1 MTDRVYEL
9 FLQPPNEYRGK
20 PFWSWNGKLE
30 KEELLR
36 QIGVFHRMGL
46 GGFFIHS
53 RTGLVTEYLGEE
65 WFEFVE
71 ACTLEAE
78 KLGMEVWI
86 YDEDRWPSGTAGGM
100 VTEEPRFRLKFIQLR
115 VVSAA
120 EFDWT
125 LSVPDPEALVAAFA
139 CRLEGV
145 AYSDSIPLAR
155 GELPGAGTSVLLF
168 EIVEMNK
175 DSFYNGYTYVDT
187 MNREATDR
195 YLEITHDR
203 YKECVGQHFGRAI
216 QGVFTDEPH
225 RGALMDGFGITNE
238 HRLWSVPWTYTLFDD
253 FERAFGYDLR
263 GRLPELFLKP
273 EGRLVSQV
281 KWHYVELTQRLFLE
295 HYLNPMQAW
304 TRENGLRLTGH
315 MLHEDTLTAQ
325 TAYLGSAMRFYEYQD
340 DPGVDVLRE
349 GNRNY
354 WLVKQLSSAARQ
366 LGQKWLLSELYGCTG
381 WQMTFESHKA
391 VGDWQTLFGINVRN
405 HHLSWYTMEGESK
418 RDYPASISFQ
428 SAWWDDYDFV
438 ETYFSRFGLALSQGE
453 RKCDVL
459 VMNPVESVWC
469 QVYPGWSI
477 DMKTQS
483 ADVQKLEDQ
492 YRDTFHWL
500 AGAQVDFDYADEE
513 MLGRLY
519 SVEAGGVGAPVFRV
533 GQAAY
538 RVVLVTGMATIRE
551 STVAALEKFA
561 EAGGRVVFAGEVP
574 AYVDALPSDR
584 CARLAARSVSV
595 PFDGDDMVEAVRG
608 GQSAP
613 VRVVDAATGSPATD
627 IFCRLNEDENG
638 RYYFALL
645 NVNPGVAYDVRIELG
660 VVGSIEEWDCKTGGK
675 QSVSCKSGDGK
686 LIWIVRFHPSEEHL
700 YVIDGKEPVAESASA
715 AVVGST
721 TTTTTPTSL
730 SRPIRLDGAYPYRLS
745 ESNVCVL
752 DMASYRI
759 AGGVWS
765 EKAEILQADR
775 SIRAELG
782 LPLRGGR
789 MIQPWYAALY
799 HRELNETATPL
810 ELRFEFSADVVPEGD
825 LWIAIER
832 PDLFEIS
839 VNGVLVD
846 RTVTDGWWVDPCF
859 AKIRLPGALLRLG
872 ENRLELNTAFRNEIN
887 LETVYLL
894 GGFGVRLDGVR
905 RCLVALPETVPF
917 GDLTVHGFPFYGGKL
932 GYLVDAD
939 AFGAWPEDAGRAI
952 LKLPAFDAAC
962 VKVGADG
969 GETKMVAWQPYEADV
984 TEELRNRGPLCVEV
998 VLTRRNT
1005 FGPLHLVPTRI
1016 PEYRPF
1022 HFLTQGESYT
1032 EAYGLIPSGILG
1044 VPVIELRR

>member
-1 MTDRVYEL
+1 MTDRIYEL

-36 QIGVFHRMGL
+36 QIHVFHQMGL

-71 ACTLEAE
+71 ACTEEAE
-78 KLGMEVWI
+78 RLGMEVWI

-100 VTEEPRFRLKFIQLR
+100 VTEEPRFRLKFIELR
-115 VVSAA
+115 VVPAA
-120 EFDWT
+120 EFDW
-125 LSVPDPEALVAAFA
+125 PESDDYIAVYA

-145 AYSDSIPLAR
+145 AYYDAVQLMR
-155 GELPGAGTSVLLF
+155 GELSIAGTSVLVF
-168 EIVEMNK
+168 AIVEMNK

-187 MNREATDR
+187 MNRDATDR

-203 YKECVGQHFGRAI
+203 YKERVGKHFGRTI
-216 QGVFTDEPH
+216 KGVFTDEPH

-238 HRLWSVPWTYTLFDD
+238 RRLWSAPWTYTLFED

-263 GRLPELFLKP
+263 SRLPELFLKP

-281 KWHYVELTQRLFLE
+281 KWHYVELTQRLFIQN
-295 HYLNPMQAW
+295 YLKPMQDW

-418 RDYPASISFQ
+418 RDYPASISYQ
-428 SAWWDDYDFV
+428 SAWWDDYEFV

-459 VMNPVESVWC
+459 VLNPVESVWC

-500 AGAQVDFDYADEE
+500 SGAQIDFDYADEE
-513 MLGRLY
+513 MLGRLHAIEDA
-519 SVEAGGVGAPVFRV
+519 VKGDPLFWV

-538 RVVLVTGMATIRE
+538 RVVLVAGMITIRE

-561 EAGGRVVFAGEVP
+561 AAGGKIIFAGEVP
-574 AYVDALPSDR
+574 QYVDALPSDR
-584 CARLAARSVSV
+584 CVRLAEQAVSV
-595 PFDGDDMVEAVRG
+595 PFDGPGIVDACRA
-608 GQSAP
+608 GQSVP
-613 VRVVDAATGSPATD
+613 MQVIDAATGLPAEE

-638 RYYFALL
+638 RFYFALL
-645 NVNPGVAYDVRIELG
+645 NVNPAVAYDIRVELG
-660 VVGSIEEWDCKTGGK
+660 ITGAIEEWDCKTGDK
-675 QSVSCKSGDGK
+675 KAVACEAGDGK
-686 LIWIVRFHPSEEHL
+686 LSWNVRFHPSEEHL
-700 YVIDGKEPVAESASA
+700 YVIDSVAPAAELAAPILESSASN
-715 AVVGST
+715 
-721 TTTTTPTSL
+721 
-730 SRPIRLDGAYPYRLS
+730 RLNEAYPYRLS

-759 AGGVWS
+759 GDGEWS
-765 EKAEILQADR
+765 RQAEILQADR
-775 SIRAELG
+775 SIRTELE

-799 HRELNETATPL
+799 HQELNALATPL
-810 ELRFEFSADVVPEGD
+810 VLRFAFSVAVLPDSD
-825 LWIAIER
+825 LQIAIES
-832 PDLFEIS
+832 PDLFEIA
-839 VNGVLVD
+839 VNGISLD
-846 RTVTDGWWVDPCF
+846 RSDMDGWWVDPCF
-859 AKIRLPGALLRLG
+859 KKIKLPRALLRTG
-872 ENRLELNTAFRNEIN
+872 ENVLELRTDFRNETN
-887 LETVYLL
+887 LEAVYLL
-894 GGFGVRLDGVR
+894 GDFGVRLDGVR
-905 RCLVALPETVPF
+905 RTLVALPETVSF
-917 GDLTVHGFPFYGGKL
+917 GDLTEQGFPFYGGKIR
-932 GYLVDAD
+932 YLIASA
-939 AFGAWPEDAGRAI
+939 AFGPLPEDGEGAT
-952 LKLPAFDAAC
+952 LTLPAFDAAC
-962 VKVGADG
+962 VKVGAAFG
-969 GETKMVAWQPYEADV
+969 GETKMIAWQPYEADI
-984 TEELRNRGPLCVEV
+984 TEELRKGEPIGVEV

-1022 HFLTQGESYT
+1022 HFLTQGESYS

-1044 VPVIELRR
+1044 VPEVSVRYSK